1 MGQRANVVIRL
12 CEELKRLSLS
22 EGELAKGPAIA
33 VPPQEEHRP
42 PKRPWEDASADGA
55 TGTDAEVRLI
65 VPEGYLGPCC
75 EFLIIDYLRPIG
87 AGNCRGRYGAYSY
100 EACHNC
106 WPEWRTRP
114 AQIEVSQAK
123 CG

>member
-33 VPPQEEHRP
+33 PPPQEEHRP
-42 PKRPWEDASADGA
+42 PKRPWEDTSADGA

-65 VPEGYLGPCC
+65 VPVGYLGPCVN
-75 EFLIIDYLRPIG
+75 FSSSPIS
-87 AGNCRGRYGAYSY
+87 GR
-100 EACHNC
+100 
-106 WPEWRTRP
+106 
-114 AQIEVSQAK
+114 
-123 CG
+123 

>member
-22 EGELAKGPAIA
+22 EGELAKGPAI
-33 VPPQEEHRP
+33 VTPPQEEHRP

-55 TGTDAEVRLI
+55 TGADAEVSEPSRPLC
-65 VPEGYLGPCC
+65 G
-75 EFLIIDYLRPIG
+75 FLTIAYLRRIG
-87 AGNCRGRYGAYSY
+87 ASYRRGRYGAHSY

-106 WPEWRTRP
+106 
-114 AQIEVSQAK
+114 
-123 CG
+123 

>member
-42 PKRPWEDASADGA
+42 PKRPWEDTSADGA
-55 TGTDAEVRLI
+55 TGTDAEVRS
-65 VPEGYLGPCC
+65 
-75 EFLIIDYLRPIG
+75 
-87 AGNCRGRYGAYSY
+87 NCT
-100 EACHNC
+100 C
-106 WPEWRTRP
+106 W
-114 AQIEVSQAK
+114 VSRS
-123 CG
+123 